1 MGANQL
7 QSFVMVVQLV
17 ARDLSTRQELGGLM
31 GARQDVK
38 RVGTMGGLFDGLR
51 SREVKEG

>member
-51 SREVKEG
+51 S